1 MINAEPIYRVRRSGS
16 PNSRAPPI
24 RVRQRT
30 ARVRISAHPDN
41 ERIDSCKLER
51 LPATAESFF
60 GDELEMFDGRG
71 RYMHY
76 SAELE
81 MRTPAESFFGD
92 ELEMFR
98 WTGTLYALFCGT
110 RDENSPLVLLY
121 KHEATIVREI
131 HSYIA
136 NKWAGYVKLTVPA
149 ALVGNRDI
157 RENPVYMQ
165 FNHGR
170 CDRNWRKRI
179 VNRDAGTTS
188 SGFDGGFV
196 AFARCGHVKFP
207 EPTGQN
213 VNMMPFIFGD
223 KDSLPTYLQYYF
235 PLIERCPY
243 MKDDIGKVGYLT
255 VHESYVD
262 VGKAQRREGLHI
274 ESPGTFADGENAPSF
289 TPGMMLERHK
299 EEKDCTLNPPGT
311 FADGENAPSFTP
323 GIEHHWGSGC
333 FYGPDKY
340 DGGIF
345 MASSVADTS
354 EVWDALVDNRVPGIV
369 DRHGGCEHLR
379 HLIGQGTKLRAGEL
393 VWMTDCTPHEALP
406 QKESGH
412 RHFFRVVTP
421 CVSHWYAD
429 HSTCN
434 PKVPLPSN
442 VTVVEGDKF
451 V

>member
-1 MINAEPIYRVRRSGS
+1 MSDDDDRHDDNRDRTDALWWTKPTKYIYR
-16 PNSRAPPI
+16 PNKVDQYFAVPEDITPLGMAHYCRLTDI
-24 RVRQRT
+24 
-30 ARVRISAHPDN
+30 RISAHPDN

-60 GDELEMFDGRG
+60 GDELEMF
-71 RYMHY
+71 
-76 SAELE
+76 
-81 MRTPAESFFGD
+81 
-92 ELEMFR
+92 R

-110 RDENSPLVLLY
+110 RDENSPLALLY

-289 TPGMMLERHK
+289 TPG
-299 EEKDCTLNPPGT
+299 
-311 FADGENAPSFTP
+311 
-323 GIEHHWGSGC
+323 IEHHWGSGC

-442 VTVVEGDKF
+442 VTVVEGNKF